1 MMNDI
6 KKNELNEQE
15 MSGVAGGFG
24 GSDAYRVWEQMQRDM
39 QKQEEDRKRAEAAR
53 QRALQNEAANQPGAH
68 AHGGGASGGW

>member
-15 MSGVAGGFG
+15 MIGVAGGFG

-39 QKQEEDRKRAEAAR
+39 QKQEEDRKRAEAA
-53 QRALQNEAANQPGAH
+53 NQPGAH